1 MSAADAA
8 IVAVAL
14 GAFAIIGAVFAAIW
28 CFSTRCWADVHES
41 NADRAY
47 RWREQMRKLS
57 HDRQYR

>member
-1 MSAADAA
+1 MIPAAFTV
-8 IVAVAL
+8 IM

-28 CFSTRCWADVHES
+28 LFTTRCRTDVHES

>member
-1 MSAADAA
+1 MSAAVP
-8 IVAVAL
+8 ILL

-28 CFSTRCWADVHES
+28 LFIASQRADSAES
-41 NADRAY
+41 AADRVT